1 MPPVGHIS
9 SDLGKADTISRDTER
24 EIVYPCLVTPT
35 QAPDP
40 DAELVDRALRGE
52 KRAFDALVTAHR
64 DAITRLCLRYVRK
77 PEDAEDITQR
87 VFLNAFEKLR
97 DFRRESTFRTWIHRI
112 AVNLSLNQI
121 RNAAY
126 EAPIA
131 ELDDLPTFTNALET
145 NRLIA
150 AEVWNR
156 AAARIAELPP
166 KQRLVV
172 ELRLFHELTFS
183 EIAVLAYCSE
193 DSAKVNFHHGV
204 KRLREWIPDPTK

>member
-1 MPPVGHIS
+1 MNQPSPPSS
-9 SDLGKADTISRDTER
+9 SDA
-24 EIVYPCLVTPT
+24 
-35 QAPDP
+35 
-40 DAELVDRALRGE
+40 DAERVDRALRGD
-52 KRAFDALVTAHR
+52 KHAFDALVTEHR
-64 DAITRLCLRYVRK
+64 DTITRLCLRYVRRH
-77 PEDAEDITQR
+77 EDAEDIAQR
-87 VFLNAFEKLR
+87 VFLNAFEKLSE
-97 DFRRESTFRTWIHRI
+97 FRRESTFRTWIHRI
-112 AVNLSLNQI
+112 AVNLSLNHI

-126 EAPIA
+126 ETPIA

-145 NRLIA
+145 SRLVA

-172 ELRLFHELTFS
+172 ELRLFHELTFA
-183 EIAVLAYCSE
+183 EIAILADCSE

>member
-1 MPPVGHIS
+1 MQQQPPPIHPD
-9 SDLGKADTISRDTER
+9 SDAD
-24 EIVYPCLVTPT
+24 
-35 QAPDP
+35 
-40 DAELVDRALRGE
+40 LVDRALRGE
-52 KRAFDALVTAHR
+52 KHAFDALVAEHQETIR
-64 DAITRLCLRYVRK
+64 RLCLRYVRRV
-77 PEDAEDITQR
+77 EDAEDVTQR

-112 AVNLSLNQI
+112 AVNLALNHL
-121 RNAAY
+121 RHAAH

-145 NRLIA
+145 SRLVA

-172 ELRLFHELTFS
+172 ELRLFHELSFS
-183 EIAVLAYCSE
+183 EIAVLADCSE

>member
-1 MPPVGHIS
+1 MHSQSPPIH
-9 SDLGKADTISRDTER
+9 
-24 EIVYPCLVTPT
+24 
-35 QAPDP
+35 PDP
-40 DAELVDRALRGE
+40 DADRVDRALLGD
-52 KRAFDALVTAHR
+52 KHAFDGLVQQHR
-64 DAITRLCLRYVRK
+64 DAITRLCLRYVRRH
-77 PEDAEDITQR
+77 EDAEDVTQR

-112 AVNLSLNQI
+112 AVNLALNHI
-121 RNAAY
+121 RHAAH
-126 EAPIA
+126 ETPIA

-145 NRLIA
+145 SRLVA

-172 ELRLFHELTFS
+172 ELRLFHELSFH
-183 EIAVLAYCSE
+183 EIAVLAECTE

-204 KRLREWIPDPTK
+204 KRLREWIPDPSK